1 MNVSIRSSVQALA
14 IAALMSPGCG
24 LNTPSNTPAPVP
36 ESAVPVVK
44 AVPKPAGTV
53 AERIEKAKK
62 SLDGG
67 DPEAAIVVLDEAVLI
82 DPVNREVLAML
93 VKAYLAGAEKAEASD
108 PAKSYRYNVTCGG
121 YMRELRDKF
130 QNLTAEEKALIVA
143 CLRSEAAAH
152 AKSKRVEE
160 TTGSLRELKGA
171 GFADFESL
179 RQDPDF
185 AAIFEVEAFRN
196 AFDEMVAEK

>member
-1 MNVSIRSSVQALA
+1 MNVSIRACVISLGFAAA
-14 IAALMSPGCG
+14 ISAGCG
-24 LNTPSNTPAPVP
+24 SNATVNAPAPVP

-44 AVPKPAGTV
+44 AAPKPTGTV

-62 SLDGG
+62 SLEGG

-82 DPVNREVLAML
+82 DALNRDLLAML
-93 VKAYLAGAEKAEASD
+93 VKAYLAGADKAKASD
-108 PAKSYRYNVTCGG
+108 PAKYYRYNVTCGG

-130 QNLTAEEKALIVA
+130 QNLTADEKALIVA

-179 RQDPDF
+179 KKDPDF
-185 AAIFEVEAFRN
+185 AAIFEVDAFRKI
-196 AFDEMVAEK
+196 FDEIAAEK

>member
-1 MNVSIRSSVQALA
+1 MHPSIRSCQVSLVLA
-14 IAALMSPGCG
+14 VSLSAGCG
-24 LNTPSNTPAPVP
+24 STTTDDAVSPVL

-44 AVPKPAGTV
+44 TAVKPAGTV

-62 SLDGG
+62 SLADG
-67 DPEAAIVVLDEAVLI
+67 DAEAAIVVLDEAVLI
-82 DPVNREVLAML
+82 DSVNRDLLAML
-93 VKAYLAGAEKAEASD
+93 VRAYTACAEKAKISD
-108 PAKSYRYNVTCGG
+108 PARYYRYNVTCGG

-130 QNLTAEEKALIVA
+130 TDLSTEEKALITMT
-143 CLRSEAAAH
+143 LRNEAAAH

-179 RQDPDF
+179 RKDPDF
-185 AAIFEVEAFRN
+185 AAIFEVESFRKD
-196 AFDEMVAEK
+196 FDAIATGK